1 MVEKGVEK
9 GVEEGER
16 NESEGIYDSIGGLV
30 DNSENNTNNC
40 SKISLSPDTV
50 FAEASDKINIGN
62 ENTNNLTDNADSGS
76 CIPESEDFVVPP
88 IGRIYYPRSVPIIY
102 VFFFTFY
109 LFYFFKY
116 LFVFFLL
123 CSAPLSFLS
132 FTSLSPHFISIL
144 FFLFSPLFISS
155 PPYTVLSFSSHFFSL
170 FV

>member
-1 MVEKGVEK
+1 
-9 GVEEGER
+9 VEEGER

-30 DNSENNTNNC
+30 DNAENNTNNC

-88 IGRIYYPRSVPIIY
+88 IGRIYYQDLFLLFTFSCSRFIY
-102 VFFFTFY
+102 FTSSNIFLSFFFFAQ
-109 LFYFFKY
+109 LIF
-116 LFVFFLL
+116 LFFLL
-123 CSAPLSFLS
+123 LHFRL
-132 FTSLSPHFISIL
+132 TSSLFF